1 MTTVII
7 IGLILLLLVLFV
19 GWGIIGWI
27 LRGIGSVFELIF
39 EGGEFGMWLSV
50 TSHPLAN
57 HHLLYSWCRIGA
69 SISVSPKMN
78 SNSELWY

>member
-7 IGLILLLLVLFV
+7 IGLILLILVLFV

-39 EGGEFGMWLSV
+39 EGGESGCGC
-50 TSHPLAN
+50 
-57 HHLLYSWCRIGA
+57 LLQAILWPIIIFFILGA
-69 SISVSPKMN
+69 ALV
-78 SNSELWY
+78 LL